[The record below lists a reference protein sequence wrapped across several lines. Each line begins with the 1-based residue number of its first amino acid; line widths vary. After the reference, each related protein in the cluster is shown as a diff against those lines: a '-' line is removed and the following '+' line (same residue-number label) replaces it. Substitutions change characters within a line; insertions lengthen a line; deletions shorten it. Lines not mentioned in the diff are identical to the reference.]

1 MSPPAAPAPSV
12 AAARGPGRAAVPA
25 ERPASAAGLRRLAL
39 ALAAGLLLYAGHPPI
54 DLGAAGWVALA
65 PLLVL
70 ARDLVHEGRHGGVRR
85 AFGWG
90 VVAGV
95 TFFVPLLV
103 WLSPFGGVVPWL
115 VLALI
120 QALSVGAYLAGL
132 VAWGSRPGRPAVA
145 VVWWVA
151 LEAIRAAVPLGGFG
165 WGILGYSQH
174 GGGPLLPL
182 ARTLGVLGVSAACA
196 LLAVCVEELA
206 HRGVP
211 GRRSLTP
218 ALGALAVPLAC
229 LALAGAP
236 PAPSGETVDIAS
248 VQGAELRS
256 TNAAGINRADT
267 GRVVRIAEQ
276 MLLATRPLAD
286 DPPEITVWPENS
298 LDADIRDPA
307 AADVLA
313 QVSEAR
319 ALLGGRTLLANTFEA
334 GPRPRTYYNALVEI
348 TGEGFGQVYRKQR
361 PVPIGEYVPLRGLLE
376 RYPAAEQLPT
386 YDVLPGPAVEPM
398 TLAGVRLATVV
409 CYENLFPGV
418 VRDQVR
424 RGADLV
430 LVSTNNTSY
439 GGAMSEQHLALSQL
453 RAVETGRH
461 ILHAGIS
468 GISGL
473 IDPRGEVTQRT
484 VRFEE
489 ALVRANVPLV
499 QGQTLATRL
508 GDAPG
513 LLAVAL
519 SAAGLVVLL
528 GTRRRPAA

>member
-1 MSPPAAPAPSV
+1 MSPVPAPAPSV
-12 AAARGPGRAAVPA
+12 VARAGRDAVPA
-25 ERPASAAGLRRLAL
+25 ERPARAAGLRRLAL
-39 ALAAGLLLYAGHPPI
+39 ALGAGLLLYAGHPPI
-54 DLGAAGWVALA
+54 DLGPAGWVALA

-70 ARDLVHEGRHGGVRR
+70 ARDLVHEGRRGGVRR

-120 QALSVGAYLAGL
+120 QALSVGAFVAGL

-196 LLAVCVEELA
+196 LIAVCAEELA
-206 HRGVP
+206 HCGVRA
-211 GRRSLTP
+211 GRRSLAP
-218 ALGALAVPLAC
+218 ALGAVAVPLAC

-236 PAPSGETVDIAS
+236 PTPTGETVDIAS

-307 AADVLA
+307 AASVLA

-348 TGEGFGQVYRKQR
+348 TDEGFGEVYRKQR

-386 YDVLPGPAVEPM
+386 YDVLPGPPGQPM

-461 ILHAGIS
+461 VLHAGIS

-473 IDPRGEVTQRT
+473 IDPRGDVTQRT

-489 ALVRANVPLV
+489 ALVRADVPLV

-519 SAAGLVVLL
+519 SAVGLVVLL
-528 GTRRRPAA
+528 ATRRRPIA

>member
-1 MSPPAAPAPSV
+1 MSS
-12 AAARGPGRAAVPA
+12 
-25 ERPASAAGLRRLAL
+25 ASAPPVATGRVQVVSPTEPRSGGAGLRRLAL
-39 ALAAGLLLYAGHPPI
+39 ALTGGFLLYAGHPPI
-54 DLGAAGWVALA
+54 DLGPAGWVALV

-70 ARDLVHEGRHGGVRR
+70 ARDLARARGRGAARR

-90 VVAGV
+90 VLAGLA
-95 TFFVPLLV
+95 FFVPLLT

-120 QALSVGAYLAGL
+120 QALSVGAYVAGL
-132 VAWGSRPGRPAVA
+132 VAWGGRPGRPAVA
-145 VVWWVA
+145 VIWWVA
-151 LEAIRAAVPLGGFG
+151 LEAVRGAVPLGGFG
-165 WGILGYSQH
+165 WGLLGYSQH
-174 GGGPLLPL
+174 GGGPLLPV

-196 LLAVCVEELA
+196 LLAVCVEALA
-206 HRGVP
+206 HRGVRA
-211 GRRSLTP
+211 GRRSLAP
-218 ALGALAVPLAC
+218 ALAAVAVPLAC
-229 LALAGAP
+229 LVLAGSP

-256 TNAAGINRADT
+256 TAAAGINRTDT

-276 MLLATRPLAD
+276 RVLATRPLAG
-286 DPPEITVWPENS
+286 DPPDITVWPENS
-298 LDADIRDPA
+298 LDGDIRDPA

-319 ALLGGRTLLANTFEA
+319 RLLGGRTLLANTFEA
-334 GPRPRTYYNALVEI
+334 GPRPRTYYNALVEL
-348 TGEGFGQVYRKQR
+348 TADGFGQVYRKQR

-386 YDVLPGPAVEPM
+386 YDVLPGGPGRPL
-398 TLAGVRLATVV
+398 TLAGARVAAVV
-409 CYENLFPGV
+409 CYENLFPAV

-424 RGADLV
+424 QDADLV

-453 RAVETGRH
+453 RAVETGRYV
-461 ILHAGIS
+461 LHAGIS

-473 IDPRGEVTQRT
+473 VDPAGDVSQRT
-484 VRFEE
+484 ERFEQ
-489 ALVRANVPLV
+489 ALVRADVPLV
-499 QGQTLATRL
+499 RGQTLATRL

-513 LLAVAL
+513 LFAVVLSALGLAV
-519 SAAGLVVLL
+519 VLA
-528 GTRRRPAA
+528 TRRS